1 MAAGLNRDSKIETNP
16 EPQDVVDMLALSVLY
31 MTQLDAILN
40 NNTFH
45 GRQGLRAIGPLVS
58 AEALDTRYAIL

>member
-1 MAAGLNRDSKIETNP
+1 M
-16 EPQDVVDMLALSVLY
+16 QALSVLY
-31 MTQLDAILN
+31 MTQLEAILN
-40 NNTFH
+40 KNTFH